1 MRWPLPWR
9 PWWLTNLAKA
19 TSLSERSKKTG
30 QVKVADTAHNND
42 SGLTSKDAQGVS
54 TGEVYDRRTLTYAN
68 SFDDRWTSLAI
79 RTLEWLTGKLTILRM
94 VSKFEKRN
102 ADYRGNKF
110 WRGALDVMGIEL
122 QTPDEQIN
130 NIPEDGPVVVVANHP
145 HGMVDGM
152 IFADLIGRRRLD
164 YRILTRSVLTG
175 LDEAATSFMIPVPFP
190 HDPDA
195 QRKMVEMRAK
205 AMAHLKEGGVVAL
218 FPSGVVMSSE
228 SWFGPPVEQEWNVF
242 TAQLIRRSGAKVVP
256 MFFPGRN
263 SRAYQIACR
272 ISPTLRQGLL
282 LHEIVR
288 SCNKPQ
294 APVVGEALTEEQM
307 ERLHSDPRG
316 FMAWLRE
323 HTLNLGK
330 KG

>member
-1 MRWPLPWR
+1 MV
-9 PWWLTNLAKA
+9 
-19 TSLSERSKKTG
+19 
-30 QVKVADTAHNND
+30 QTAHD
-42 SGLTSKDAQGVS
+42 RESGISPEAKTD

-68 SFDDRWTSLAI
+68 SFDDAWTGFAI
-79 RTLEWLTGKLTILRM
+79 RAIEWFTGKISILRM
-94 VSKFEKRN
+94 VNRFERQN
-102 ADYRGNKF
+102 AQYRGQKF
-110 WRGALDVMGIEL
+110 WKGALDVMGIDL
-122 QTPDEQIN
+122 QTPQEQLE
-130 NIPEDGPVVVVANHP
+130 NIPKDGPVVVVANHP

-152 IFADLIGRRRLD
+152 ILAELIGRVRED

-190 HDPDA
+190 HDPEA

-218 FPSGVVMSSE
+218 FPSGVVMSSD
-228 SWFGPPVEQEWNVF
+228 SWFGPALEREWNVF
-242 TAQLIRRSGAKVVP
+242 TAQLIRRSGAQVVP
-256 MFFPGRN
+256 IRFPGAN
-263 SRAYQIACR
+263 SRWYQIANR
-272 ISPTLRQGLL
+272 ISPILRQGLL

-294 APVVGEALTEEQM
+294 SPVVGEPLTEAEM

-323 HTLNLGK
+323 RTMGLGRN
-330 KG
+330 